1 MWIQKLEFYI
11 FLNLIWVSNCH
22 LHAWMSLICSCLHIS
37 NHKVW
42 QVFLSEIFGELGIQV
57 GPIVQG
63 TVFLS
68 ASENIQTDIRTY
80 LLRKKWQRTNGN
92 EHSNIFVHPDLNM
105 HKCLILFASYLST
118 KWIFE
123 IMNIPLCWYSNK
135 VPFFTGTFMLISVRF
150 MISATTNNLSRIEC
164 NIWAWMETN
173 KLAVM
178 SLRTAKAI
186 GFGRDRASWGQ
197 IWAH

>member
-1 MWIQKLEFYI
+1 
-11 FLNLIWVSNCH
+11 
-22 LHAWMSLICSCLHIS
+22 MSLICSRLHIF

-42 QVFLSEIFGELGIQV
+42 QVFLLEIFGELGTYKWGQLYKEHSFCLHQRIHKQ
-57 GPIVQG
+57 
-63 TVFLS
+63 T
-68 ASENIQTDIRTY
+68 NIRSY

-105 HKCLILFASYLST
+105 HKCLILFSSHLST

-123 IMNIPLCWYSNK
+123 FMNIPLCWYSNK
-135 VPFFTGTFMLISVRF
+135 VPFFTGTYMLISVRF
-150 MISATTNNLSRIEC
+150 MISATTNNLSTIEC
-164 NIWAWMETN
+164 NICAWMETN

-178 SLRTAKAI
+178 SLRTAKEI